1 MPKETSGSFI
11 TDRAKNKR
19 EPTSGQSTVEFVLV
33 LALVFTFFL
42 FYLQVSMVSAVG
54 SYIQYATFMSARA
67 LLPARAS
74 AESQEAAAAKVLK
87 TMLKRGGQDR
97 FKMFL
102 QGDPSLNQAD
112 VAGAAFGPGPILA
125 QSGQGRPSRD
135 SSWQQGVRYTFK
147 GNLTFMALRRTGES
161 KIKLTSE
168 TWLGR
173 EEPWAESGP
182 AGCVEKVKTRGGQPP
197 QQVYYDNGC

>member
-1 MPKETSGSFI
+1 MLKETSGSFI
-11 TDRAKNKR
+11 TDRVKNKR
-19 EPTSGQSTVEFVLV
+19 GRSAGQSTVEFVLV

-74 AESQEAAAAKVLK
+74 PDSQEAAAARVLRK
-87 TMLKRGGQDR
+87 MLKRGGEDR

-102 QGDPSLNQAD
+102 QADSSLSQAD
-112 VAGAAFGPGPILA
+112 VLGASFGPGPVL
-125 QSGQGRPSRD
+125 GQAGQDRPNRD

-147 GNLTFMALRRTGES
+147 GNLTFMALRRSGES
-161 KIKLTSE
+161 KVKLTSE

-197 QQVYYDNGC
+197 QRMYYDNGC